1 MMQAQLRTRPID
13 RRFAW
18 AEWLT
23 VERAAYAGVTLLALG
38 LRLYGLGWW
47 PLGPAEAAQALPAW
61 AAAAGRPFDLTGTS
75 PLLFTLQRLL
85 FTPLGGSDAL
95 ARWWPALLGGLASLL
110 FYALRERLGRGGALM
125 AALLWALSPLAV
137 FTGRLGLGYGLV
149 PPLALALLATLSCSR
164 TRLAVAAIALGLLL
178 AAGPGAYTVLLIAVI
193 AALIWREEARGLFAQ
208 IAADRRRL
216 LIALLLAL
224 GLGATF
230 FFTAFSGLAAA
241 ADLLGQ
247 WVRGLAPGARDYNA
261 WDILRR
267 LLISEPL
274 LVGFGIGGLVM
285 AGRRR
290 DRFGLFA
297 GLAAGVALL
306 VPLVGR
312 GRHPADLGLVVLAL
326 ALLAGPAVAR
336 ALRAGWAMRTVEDP
350 RQGVEDPRQGVEDP
364 SQGKVDYWLLLALS
378 LALLL
383 AAVFCLPSYFSA
395 YNDEYRRL
403 YAGVGIVTFILTVA
417 LWLVYGV
424 LGSWQTVRRLLPV
437 LGLIFALAWAIGQV
451 SGLSYDRGAGRRP
464 AVLAAMPGPG
474 WSDLRDELTLHSAL
488 SGGGLR
494 GARIDLVLPEA
505 GSPLIPM
512 LRWQLRDYP
521 ALRIVESIPSDP
533 APIVIAPARKDLAPG
548 EFYSGFDLNLL
559 ESWRPESLKGF
570 KSWLRWILYRE
581 ANTPAEV
588 QGMVF
593 WAARTEKP
601 SDKE

>member
-1 MMQAQLRTRPID
+1 MTTQSID
-13 RRFAW
+13 RRLVW

-23 VERAAYAGVTLLALG
+23 VERVAYGAIALLGLG

-61 AAAAGRPFDLTGTS
+61 QAAAGRPFDLAGIS

-85 FTPLGGSDAL
+85 FIPLGGSDAL
-95 ARWWPALLGGLASLL
+95 ARWWPALLGGLTPLL
-110 FYALRERLGRGGALM
+110 FYALRDRLGRGGALM
-125 AALLWALSPLAV
+125 AGLLWALSPLAV

-149 PPLALALLATLSCSR
+149 PPLALALLAAMANSR
-164 TRLAVAAIALGLLL
+164 PNLVPAAIAVGLLL
-178 AAGPGAYTVLLIAVI
+178 AAGSGAYTVLLTAVI
-193 AALIWREEARGLFAQ
+193 AALVWREEAAALLSKIPDRGRQ
-208 IAADRRRL
+208 VAADRRPL
-216 LIALLLAL
+216 LIAFLLSL
-224 GLGATF
+224 GLAATF
-230 FFTAFSGLAAA
+230 FFTTVSGLAAA
-241 ADLLGQ
+241 ADLLGH
-247 WVRGLAPGARDYNA
+247 WVRGLLPGAAEYGW

-274 LVGFGIGGLVM
+274 LLGFGIGGLVM
-285 AGRRR
+285 AVRRR

-336 ALRAGWAMRTVEDP
+336 ALRGGWALRNDI
-350 RQGVEDPRQGVEDP
+350 DF
-364 SQGKVDYWLLLALS
+364 WLLLTLS
-378 LALLL
+378 LALLT
-383 AAVFCLPSYFSA
+383 AAAICLPSYFSA

-403 YAGVGIVTFILTVA
+403 YAGVGSVTFILTIV
-417 LWLVYGV
+417 LWIVYSV
-424 LGSWQTVRRLLPV
+424 LNSWQTVGRMLPV
-437 LGLIFALAWAIGQV
+437 LGLVFALAWGIGQV
-451 SGLSYDRGAGRRP
+451 SGLNYDRGAGRR
-464 AVLAAMPGPG
+464 AGVLTEMPGPG
-474 WSDLRDELTLHSAL
+474 WSDLRDELTQHSAL
-488 SGGGLR
+488 NGGGPR

-505 GSPLIPM
+505 NSPLIPM

-521 ALRIVESIPSDP
+521 ALRIIESKIPEGGLMPSDP
-533 APIVIAPARKDLAPG
+533 APIVITPALEELAPG
-548 EFYSGFDLNLL
+548 EFYSGLNLDLL
-559 ESWRPESLKGF
+559 ERWRPESLKGF

-588 QGMVF
+588 QEMVF

-601 SDKE
+601 GDKE